1 MGENTQ
7 EKNLIKK
14 KENSFLGKIKTFFRN
29 LFGKKN
35 NDNTGVTD
43 ENNIVKENNNDF
55 KEYIKLTEDEETKL
69 LELQRKYRNGEIGEN
84 DLTDEQ
90 IDDLCNLYDK
100 QIAELKKSI
109 EIKEQ
114 KIADHKKKNQHR
126 IENNN
131 A

>member
-7 EKNLIKK
+7 EKNLIEK
-14 KENSFLGKIKTFFRN
+14 KENSFFGKIKTFFRN
-29 LFGKKN
+29 LFGKN
-35 NDNTGVTD
+35 NNENTVAET
-43 ENNIVKENNNDF
+43 ENNNAKENNDF
-55 KEYIKLTEDEETKL
+55 KEYIKMTEDEETKL
-69 LELQRKYRNGEIGEN
+69 LELQRKYRNGEIKED

-90 IDDLCNLYDK
+90 IDDLCDLYDK
-100 QIAELKKSI
+100 QIAELKKAI

-114 KIADHKKKNQHR
+114 KITNHKLKKQHR

>member
-7 EKNLIKK
+7 EKNLIEK
-14 KENSFLGKIKTFFRN
+14 KESGFFGKIKSFFRN
-29 LFGKKN
+29 LFCIKN
-35 NDNTGVTD
+35 NENTVIEK
-43 ENNIVKENNNDF
+43 ENNNVKENNDF
-55 KEYIKLTEDEETKL
+55 KEYIKTTEDEDTKL

-90 IDDLCNLYDK
+90 IDDLCDLYDK
-100 QIAELKKSI
+100 QIAELKKAI

-114 KIADHKKKNQHR
+114 KITNHKLKKQHR